1 MKSSGAAFRS
11 FMAEKLDSMNFKSLM
26 ADPDVW
32 MRAAVKPDG
41 EKYYKYILDDI
52 LTISHDPMGPMK
64 EIHRDLKFKKDKI
77 APPEFYIGGKLEKK
91 ELNGK
96 AMWSL
101 TSRDYI

>member
-1 MKSSGAAFRS
+1 
-11 FMAEKLDSMNFKSLM
+11 
-26 ADPDVW
+26 
-32 MRAAVKPDG
+32 
-41 EKYYKYILDDI
+41 
-52 LTISHDPMGPMK
+52 MK

-77 APPEFYIGGKLEKK
+77 APLKFYIGGKLEKK